1 MPIFPSLRQLH
12 YLLAL
17 AEHLNFTRAADACF
31 VTQSTLS
38 AGIKELEA
46 TIGAQLVERERHRV
60 VMTAVGLEVVNRA
73 QGVLAAS
80 EDLMQVAARGANPM
94 EGVIRLGVIPTI
106 IPFLLPTVFP
116 EMRRCYPALKIAL
129 KEDLTDNLLQR
140 LNDGELDFA
149 LLALPYETGNLLV
162 HPLFEEPLWL
172 VAPADF
178 SPPKQLL
185 TEELDTERLL
195 LLGEGHCLR
204 GHTLSAC
211 SIKPNASQQSQTSPK
226 LEATSLYTLVQMVNA
241 GLGLALVPEMSLS
254 SGLLSG
260 TNLKTLPFAEPV
272 PRRGI
277 ALLARTSTAR
287 REAFDALCGLIARTW
302 EDRLKK

>member
-17 AEHLNFTRAADACF
+17 AEHLNFTRAAEACF

-80 EDLMQVAARGANPM
+80 EDLMQAAERGANPM

-116 EMRRCYPALKIAL
+116 EMRRCYPTLKIAL

-149 LLALPYETGNLLV
+149 LVALPYETGNLLA

-178 SPPKQLL
+178 FAPKQLL
-185 TEELDTERLL
+185 TQELDTERLL

-211 SIKPNASQQSQTSPK
+211 SIKQTAAQQSQTSPI

-254 SGLLSG
+254 SGLLNG
-260 TNLKTLPFAEPV
+260 TNLKTFPFAEPV

-277 ALLARTSTAR
+277 ALLARPSTAR
-287 REAFDALCGLIARTW
+287 REAFDALCGLITRTW
-302 EDRLKK
+302 EDHLRK